1 MNQTKKRLKIIK
13 LAISITDIETIQLQM
28 LKLGLLRTDEKIK
41 EIISALRSE
50 NYAQAQA
57 LITTYIDTYTDE
69 IVQRTFQEEEEQ
81 IPGEKE
87 YALIEE
93 FDLFITE
100 EKHKESNKE
109 IDFDSFLHPDTQ
121 PSKKNN
127 TYSDFNDLLQ
137 IDPNDVLADN
147 INLSSFSLNDS
158 FFDMQNNQTIDT
170 PETPKDD
177 FFDTSNSA
185 TAKNNIYQEDAQTSA
200 DEAYF
205 QKRSI
210 LESTEKT
217 IHSGYKPIPHIEQ
230 KLHNMYTQFPP
241 TEENFENFSSVSDWL
256 LQISIKGYSDEDIET
271 LFTKVKELRSTDKAQ
286 AAQLLLLAGATESK
300 FAQFMLAR
308 ELYKGGLLKKN
319 ISESIAHIYRL
330 AMDDYPEA
338 LCDLAQFYEHGIGK
352 EKDKEQA
359 LSLYKEAMDL
369 GVQRAASHY
378 ERMKNKK
385 KKFFGIFKNRE
396 DAFVI

>member
-69 IVQRTFQEEEEQ
+69 IVQRTFQEEEQ

-217 IHSGYKPIPHIEQ
+217 IHSRYKPIPHIEQ
-230 KLHNMYTQFPP
+230 KLHSMYTQFPP

>member
-217 IHSGYKPIPHIEQ
+217 IHSRYKPIPHIEQ

-378 ERMKNKK
+378 ERMKKKK

>member
-69 IVQRTFQEEEEQ
+69 IVQRTFQEEEQ

-217 IHSGYKPIPHIEQ
+217 IHSRYKPIPHIEQ

>member
-13 LAISITDIETIQLQM
+13 LAISITDIETIQLQI

-41 EIISALRSE
+41 EIISALRLE

-57 LITTYIDTYTDE
+57 LITTYIETYTDE
-69 IVQRTFQEEEEQ
+69 VIQRTFQEKEQ
-81 IPGEKE
+81 ILAEKE
-87 YALIEE
+87 YAVIEE
-93 FDLFITE
+93 FDLFITKE
-100 EKHKESNKE
+100 EHKELSKN
-109 IDFDSFLHPDTQ
+109 IDFDFFLPTDTE

-127 TYSDFNDLLQ
+127 TFTDFNDLLQ
-137 IDPNDVLADN
+137 IDPNDVLSDN
-147 INLSSFSLNDS
+147 ISLAPSSANDS
-158 FFDMQNNQTIDT
+158 FFDIENSKTIDT
-170 PETPKDD
+170 LGVPKDD
-177 FFDTSNSA
+177 FFDVYEST
-185 TAKNNIYQEDAQTSA
+185 TAKNNIYQESAQASA
-200 DEAYF
+200 DEEYF
-205 QKRSI
+205 QKQPI

-217 IHSGYKPIPHIEQ
+217 THYRYKPIPHIEQ
-230 KLHNMYTQFPP
+230 KLHNMYAQFPP
-241 TEENFENFSSVSDWL
+241 AEENFEDFSLISDWL
-256 LQISIKGYSDEDIET
+256 LHISIKGYSDEDIEAI
-271 LFTKVKELRSTDKAQ
+271 FTKLKEQHNTNKAQ

-308 ELYKGGLLKKN
+308 ELYRGGLLKKN
-319 ISESIAHIYRL
+319 ISESIARIYRL

-378 ERMKNKK
+378 ERMKKEKK
-385 KKFFGIFKNRE
+385 GFLGIFKSK
-396 DAFVI
+396 DTAFML